1 MRQAGNKLHVVVNDV
16 PVLEFDRS
24 QPIPGHQRLYLEN
37 MDAKMDQGI
46 QIDGEFHPTPD
57 PILRSHF
64 VANSMV
70 NALFA
75 ENYSLS
81 MALCTWLA
89 DRIPDLQIVK
99 AAGDIEVDMD
109 VELIFDRDYEKAKT
123 EQGIKFYKPEKSDK

>member
-24 QPIPGHQRLYLEN
+24 QAIPGHQRLYLNN
-37 MDAKMDQGI
+37 MDVKMDQGI
-46 QIDGEFHPTPD
+46 TLDGTFHPTPD
-57 PILRSHF
+57 PIVRSHF

-70 NALFA
+70 NALFV
-75 ENYSLS
+75 ENYSLA

-99 AAGDIEVDMD
+99 AVGNIEADMGI
-109 VELIFDRDYEKAKT
+109 ELVFDRDYTKAKT
-123 EQGIKFYKPEKSDK
+123 EQGIKFYKP